1 MSYKIFTIGEH
12 LRMNL
17 QNPPTKEMVC
27 QRFAIS
33 DYYLRKEFKKVFGL
47 NFGEYI
53 RQQKIKTGAKLLLS
67 SNLLVST
74 ISECVGFSNHS
85 KFALAFR
92 KAYGICPHSFR
103 NNIKKTNHR
112 SL

>member
-12 LRMNL
+12 LRINL
-17 QNPPTKEMVC
+17 QNPPTKEIVC
-27 QRFAIS
+27 EKFAIS
-33 DYYLRKEFKKVFGL
+33 DYYLRKESKKVFGL

-74 ISECVGFSNHS
+74 IYECVGERHTASTRIH
-85 KFALAFR
+85 L
-92 KAYGICPHSFR
+92 GI
-103 NNIKKTNHR
+103 IVKKLIIEVFNFNLLK
-112 SL
+112 S